1 MSGYKFPILNR
12 LTKKLSGGEGGDPT
26 TEGEEGSAVTPVPS
40 DAAASSSADSKAEED
55 AAKEEKYLSSILE
68 VTRRLFYEMGIVGS
82 IDVTRS
88 VAIYTSSIHCEVDGT
103 NMAAFE
109 EELSAAQNAPAA
121 TSKDGGSTMF
131 ERRVTDAVRGALST
145 LANRARAYRNKPYR
159 SDLVLTCGITLSD
172 PFLGVIS
179 TSVSCSATVTSLLEH
194 KPIAKAVK
202 V

>member
-12 LTKKLSGGEGGDPT
+12 LTKKLSGGEGGDAA
-26 TEGEEGSAVTPVPS
+26 TEGEEGSPTTPVPS
-40 DAAASSSADSKAEED
+40 DATASADSKAEED

-68 VTRRLFYEMGIVGS
+68 VTRRLFYEMSIVGA

-88 VAIYTSSIHCEVDGT
+88 VAIYSSSIHCEVDGT

-109 EELSAAQNAPAA
+109 AELSAVQDAA

-179 TSVSCSATVTSLLEH
+179 TSVSCSATVASLLEC
-194 KPIAKAVK
+194 KPITKAVK

>member
-12 LTKKLSGGEGGDPT
+12 LTKKLSGGEGGDAT
-26 TEGEEGSAVTPVPS
+26 TEGEEGSAATPVPS
-40 DAAASSSADSKAEED
+40 DAASSSADSKAEED

-68 VTRRLFYEMGIVGS
+68 ITRRLFYEMGIVGA

-88 VAIYTSSIHCEVDGT
+88 VAIYSSSIHCEVDGT

-109 EELSAAQNAPAA
+109 EELSAAQDAA
-121 TSKDGGSTMF
+121 STSKDGGSTMF

-179 TSVSCSATVTSLLEH
+179 TSVGCSATVTSLLEH
-194 KPIAKAVK
+194 KPIAKTVK